1 MRHKSIL
8 LLLVIALLMG
18 GASSAAHSGR
28 TDKNGGHR
36 DSSTGEYHY
45 HHGYPAHQHEN
56 GVCPYNYDDRT
67 GWNSGSASSS
77 KSTKTPKPEVIIEY
91 VEVEK
96 EQSKTGLYLL
106 GGASGILLIFAFRK
120 GALANARK
128 AELENKIKEAQEL
141 RQIIMDLGGINPS
154 RVIPKGTELG
164 EDGLPRE
171 ANPNRY
177 FAWGERYTF
186 FTSNSRKTYHLH
198 NCRHAGYTQENAVQV
213 RYLKPCKVCNPELP
227 DLSWYDEYKRLK
239 KLKDK
244 YNL

>member
-164 EDGLPRE
+164 EDGSPAGGKSKQVFCLGRTVHVLYVKQQKNVSS
-171 ANPNRY
+171 AQLQACGIY
-177 FAWGERYTF
+177 
-186 FTSNSRKTYHLH
+186 SRKRGASTVLK
-198 NCRHAGYTQENAVQV
+198 AVQGLQSGTS
-213 RYLKPCKVCNPELP
+213 RPELV
-227 DLSWYDEYKRLK
+227 
-239 KLKDK
+239 
-244 YNL
+244 